1 MNEKKFN
8 DEELYSDK
16 TSDGDDLYA
25 KELSLDKPPKIPD
38 EPIKISDKPTETEKP
53 RTFHSKHFT
62 ETQDEDPGKDK
73 RKRKLSHAETSGV
86 AISAVMLV
94 YSLTT
99 QDKPL
104 FFASAALIIFLLRPL
119 IGALCGEHNQ
129 AVQNALHVFSLV
141 LFVGALI
148 MLFL

>member
-1 MNEKKFN
+1 MDNKNFN
-8 DEELYSDK
+8 DDDLYSVED
-16 TSDGDDLYA
+16 SDGDDLYA
-25 KELSLDKPPKIPD
+25 KEISIEKPPKIPD
-38 EPIKISDKPTETEKP
+38 EPIKIEKP

-62 ETQDEDPGKDK
+62 ETQDEDSDKPK

-86 AISAVMLV
+86 AISAVMLI

-119 IGALCGEHNQ
+119 IGALCGKHNQ
-129 AVQNALHVFSLV
+129 AVQNALHSFSLV

-148 MLFL
+148 MLFM